1 MESLL
6 QDLRYGFRMLV
17 KNPGVTIVAV
27 IALALGIGA
36 NTAIFS
42 VVNAVMLKPLPYR
55 NADGLVMVW
64 EHNRTRDRRQNTISP
79 ANFLDWKDQNN
90 VFEDIAGFFDTV
102 ANLTEVDDPEELPV
116 QRVTAN
122 MFSVLGAYP
131 MLGRAFEG
139 EDGQQGHTDLVIL
152 GHGLWRRRFGGDPG
166 IINQTIKLNGRP
178 VTVIGIMP
186 PDFQFFIKAG
196 SLTGKQAEIWA
207 PFNLGPDFRVRRG
220 RFMSAVARL
229 KPGVTVE
236 QAQAEMTQIADSLEQ
251 QYPEFNK
258 NWGVNLVPMRT
269 QFTGEISTPLLVL
282 FGAVV
287 FVLLI
292 ACANVANLLLARAA
306 ARQKDIAIRS
316 ALGASRIRLIRQLLT
331 ESVLLASLGGA
342 LGLLVAIWGVDLLLA
357 LAPKDLPPLAGVGI
371 NYLVLG
377 FTLGVSVLTGLIFG
391 LVPAMEASR
400 PNLNETLK
408 EGGRSA
414 AAGARSHRVRNVF
427 VVAEIAMALVLLI
440 GSGLMIRSFARLQSV
455 NPGFNPNNLL
465 TVRLL
470 LPSSKYREDPQVISF
485 FRQALSRIEA
495 MPGVRSASA
504 INFLPF
510 TTLGAATG
518 FTIEGQPAPAA
529 GQKPSLDVRVCDP
542 NYFQTMGIPF
552 IKGRNFTEKEA
563 TEVSHVVIISEAMA
577 RDYFPNEDPIG
588 KRVRIDM
595 MDDPPPCEIIGV
607 VGDSKHQGL
616 DVEPRAMSYWPHP
629 ELTYSA
635 MTIVARTEGD
645 PLSYRSAVQAAVQAL
660 DKDQPIADVRTMEQ
674 WLSDSVARARFST
687 LLLSIFAAVA
697 LVLAMVGI
705 YGVMSYSVTQRT
717 HEIGIRMALGA
728 SSRDVMKIVV
738 GQGMVLALIGV
749 GCGLAAAFAL
759 TRVLAGLL
767 FGVSATD
774 PVTFGLLAALLAGV
788 ALVACAVPARRATKV
803 DPMIALR
810 YE

>member
-1 MESLL
+1 METLF
-6 QDLRYGFRMLV
+6 QDLRYGVRMLA

-42 VVNAVMLKPLPYR
+42 VVNAVMLKPLPYK

-64 EHNRTRDRRQNTISP
+64 EHNRTRDRRQNVVSP
-79 ANFLDWKDQNN
+79 ANFLDWKEQNN
-90 VFEDIAGFFDTV
+90 VFEDMAGFYDTRV
-102 ANLTEVDDPEELPV
+102 NLTEMDDPEEIPG
-116 QRVTAN
+116 QRVTSN
-122 MFSVLGAYP
+122 MFSLLGTYP

-139 EDGQQGHTDLVIL
+139 EDGQEGHADLAIL
-152 GHGLWRRRFGGDPG
+152 SHGLWQRRFGGNPG
-166 IINQTIKLNGRP
+166 VINQTIKLNGRP
-178 VTVIGIMP
+178 FTIIGVMP
-186 PDFQFFIKAG
+186 PDFQLFIKSG
-196 SLTGKQAEIWA
+196 SMTGKQAEIWA
-207 PFNLGPDFRVRRG
+207 PFSLGADFRVRRG

-229 KPGVTVE
+229 KAGVTVE
-236 QAQAEMTQIADSLEQ
+236 QAQAEMTSIAGALEQ
-251 QYPEFNK
+251 QYPEFDK
-258 NWGVNLVPMRT
+258 NWGVNLVPLRQ
-269 QFTGEISTPLLVL
+269 QFTGEISTPLFVL

-306 ARQKDIAIRS
+306 ARQKDMAIRA
-316 ALGASRIRLIRQLLT
+316 ALGASRTRLVRQLLT
-331 ESVLLASLGGA
+331 ESVLLAGMGGA
-342 LGLLVAIWGVDLLLA
+342 LGLLVAVWGVDLLLA
-357 LAPKDLPPLAGVGI
+357 LAPKDLPPMAGVGI

-377 FTLGVSVLTGLIFG
+377 FTLLISLLTGLIFG
-391 LVPAMEASR
+391 LVPAIEASR
-400 PNLNETLK
+400 PDLNETLK

-414 AAGARSHRVRNVF
+414 AAGARSHRVRNFF

-455 NPGFNPNNLL
+455 NPGFNPENVL

-470 LPSSKYREDPQVISF
+470 LPASKYPEGPQIISF
-485 FRQALSRIEA
+485 FRQTLARIEA
-495 MPGVRSASA
+495 MPGVRSAGA
-504 INFLPF
+504 ISFLPF

-529 GQKPSLDVRVCDP
+529 GQKPTLDVRVCDP
-542 NYFQTMGIPF
+542 NYFQTMGIPL
-552 IKGRNFTEKEA
+552 IKGRTFTEKEA
-563 TEVSHVVIISEAMA
+563 TELSHVVIISEAMA

-595 MDDPPPCEIIGV
+595 MENPAPCEIIGV

-616 DVEPRAMSYWPHP
+616 DIEPRAMSYWPHS
-629 ELTYSA
+629 ELAYSA

-645 PLSYRSAVQAAVQAL
+645 PLSYRSAVQTAVQGL

-674 WLSDSVARARFST
+674 WLSDSVSRARFSM

-697 LVLAMVGI
+697 LLLAMVGI
-705 YGVMSYSVTQRT
+705 YGVMSYTVTQRT

-728 SSRDVMKIVV
+728 SSTDVMRMVV
-738 GQGMVLALIGV
+738 RQGMILALIGV
-749 GCGLAAAFAL
+749 GCGLAASLAL
-759 TRVLAGLL
+759 TRVMAGLL

-774 PVTFGLLAALLAGV
+774 PATFGLIAALLAAV
-788 ALVACAVPARRATKV
+788 ALLACAVPARRATKV

>member
-1 MESLL
+1 MESLV
-6 QDLRYGFRMLV
+6 QDLRYGLRMLV
-17 KNPGVTIVAV
+17 KNPGVTIVAI

-64 EHNRTRDRRQNTISP
+64 EHNKVRDRRQNTVSP

-90 VFEDIAGFFDTV
+90 VFEDMAGFFDTV

-122 MFSVLGAYP
+122 LFSVLGAYP

-178 VTVIGIMP
+178 VTVIGVMP

-229 KPGVTVE
+229 KPGVTVG

-251 QYPEFNK
+251 QYPEFDK
-258 NWGVNLVPMRT
+258 NWGVNLVPMRS

-316 ALGASRIRLIRQLLT
+316 ALGARRSRLVRQLLT
-331 ESVLLASLGGA
+331 ESVLLAGLGGVF
-342 LGLLVAIWGVDLLLA
+342 GLLVAVWGVDLLLA

-377 FTLGVSVLTGLIFG
+377 FTLGVSLLTGLIFG
-391 LVPAMEASR
+391 LVPAMESSR

-414 AAGARSHRVRNVF
+414 ASGARQHRVRNAF

-470 LPSSKYREDPQVISF
+470 LPASKYREDQQVISF
-485 FRQALSRIEA
+485 FRQALTRIEA

-504 INFLPF
+504 ISFLPF

-529 GQKPSLDVRVCDP
+529 GQKPSVDVRVCDP
-542 NYFQTMGIPF
+542 NYFQTMGIPL

-563 TEVSHVVIISEAMA
+563 TEVSHVVIISDAMA

-588 KRVRIDM
+588 KRVKIDM
-595 MDDPPPCEIIGV
+595 MDDPPACEIIGV

-616 DVEPRAMSYWPHP
+616 DIEPRAMSYWPHP

-697 LVLAMVGI
+697 MVLAMVGI

-728 SSRDVMKIVV
+728 NSTNVMGMVV
-738 GQGMVLALIGV
+738 RQGMGLALIGV
-749 GCGLAAAFAL
+749 GVGLAASFAL

-774 PVTFGLLAALLAGV
+774 PVTFGLIAALLAGV

-803 DPMIALR
+803 DPMVALR